1 MRSVQSPCMLDA
13 FEKVTTASPPPGVLH
28 MPPCGMLVKVSMC
41 AACHS
46 KEAAHRQCL
55 WNYCRCACHGEPL
68 QTFRC
73 LGRRRTAC
81 SSPAEHTDCIVVL
94 LCIAEHSRPRKIK
107 FNSCLAPFQASS
119 STDAAEGSWLERFLV
134 NYKVRLPSV
143 QRWNS
148 STRACAEEGMTSEDL
163 GTMLEEDVAIEA
175 AHTEAE
181 RESDLSAPGLL
192 KLSRFEGIQD
202 LASVSKVRRPAGMC
216 PGSMGRSDLAQARAH
231 HTA

>member
-1 MRSVQSPCMLDA
+1 MPVELLPLCMPWRTSA
-13 FEKVTTASPPPGVLH
+13 NIQ
-28 MPPCGMLVKVSMC
+28 MPRPQKDSMQQPRGT
-41 AACHS
+41 
-46 KEAAHRQCL
+46 HRL
-55 WNYCRCACHGEPL
+55 Y
-68 QTFRC
+68 
-73 LGRRRTAC
+73 RTVA
-81 SSPAEHTDCIVVL
+81 L
-94 LCIAEHSRPRKIK
+94 LRIAEHSRPRKSK

-148 STRACAEEGMTSEDL
+148 LTRACAEEGMTSEDL